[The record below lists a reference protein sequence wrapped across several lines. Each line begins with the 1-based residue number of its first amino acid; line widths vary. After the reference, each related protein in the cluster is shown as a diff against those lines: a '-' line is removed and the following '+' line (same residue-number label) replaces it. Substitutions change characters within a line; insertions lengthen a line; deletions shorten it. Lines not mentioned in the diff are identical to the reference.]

1 MRQRLTG
8 RRLSKSR
15 YSTNFHA
22 RFVRREKSLVKKFC
36 DKKER
41 SFDFLPFEGKRIDFG
56 VNKPKLRRF
65 EIRPFGDK
73 MRPFCT
79 ISGSTFWKIHPDVC
93 MYECMCVCV
102 FVYIFILM
110 SFRFLSMVKKRR
122 YIHTSF
128 SGAPRGAF
136 QQPVYNK
143 CKVRWLRVSARPLQA
158 VHKVFFV

>member
-8 RRLSKSR
+8 SRPSKPR

-22 RFVRREKSLVKKFC
+22 RFVRREKSLVKNFC

-56 VNKPKLRRF
+56 ANKPKLRRF
-65 EIRPFGDK
+65 EIRAFCDK

-93 MYECMCVCV
+93 MYVCVC
-102 FVYIFILM
+102 LC
-110 SFRFLSMVKKRR
+110 L
-122 YIHTSF
+122 YIHFNEFSISF
-128 SGAPRGAF
+128 HGIKTPIKQATRFCTEAVF
-136 QQPVYNK
+136 YVCIRIRKVLFLTQF
-143 CKVRWLRVSARPLQA
+143 CK
-158 VHKVFFV
+158 